1 MGLFNNWRKY
11 TAPETKT
18 AIDINSPRMM
28 EIIRQGETYSTAVS
42 PEAAMRLSTVYAC
55 VKVLSD
61 TISTLPVHLYRKD
74 GDSRVILD
82 NKLHSLVMDAPN
94 DFQTAQEFWAQQ
106 VANIC
111 LRGNSFSYVTRTS
124 QGKVV
129 EIVPLPVDSC
139 SVNIQAQNQ
148 ITYTIT
154 LGEAGNTKTFTAQPE
169 NILHFK
175 NLTFDGIQGMSPIAY
190 NGQLLSNSLHARD
203 HANSVYTNGA
213 TPRGVLETEGV
224 LSDDAYENLKA
235 SWGAS
240 HGGSSN
246 ANKVAILESGV
257 QFKPVS
263 MSPADVQLLESRK
276 YSRSEIA
283 GMFRV
288 PPHMIGDL
296 DKATYS
302 NIGHQSLDFYK
313 SSIAPWIAQFESRLN
328 FTLLGTNANCFRFD
342 VSELIRGDMETE
354 VASYRSLLEMGV
366 LSPNE
371 VRAKLGMNPRDG
383 GDEYVTQSNNLTFGD
398 SAEPT
403 ED

>member
-1 MGLFNNWRKY
+1 MALFNWGRSQKKQ
-11 TAPETKT
+11 AM
-18 AIDINSPRMM
+18 DVNSPRLM
-28 EIIRQGETYSTAVS
+28 EMIRAGDSYSSSIS

-55 VKVLSD
+55 IKVLSD
-61 TISTLPVHLYRKD
+61 TISTLPVHLYRKED
-74 GDSRVILD
+74 GARVLVE
-82 NKLHSLVMDAPN
+82 NKLHSLMLDAPN

-106 VANIC
+106 VTNIC
-111 LRGNSFSYVTRTS
+111 LRGNSFNYVTRTAS
-124 QGKVV
+124 GKVI

-139 SVNIQAQNQ
+139 TINIQAQNR

-154 LGEAGNTKTFTAQPE
+154 LGEKGNTKSFIAKPE

-175 NLTFDGIQGMSPIAY
+175 NLTLDGVTGLSPIQY
-190 NGQLLSNSLHARD
+190 NGSLLSNAMESRD
-203 HANSVYTNGA
+203 HANSVYSNGA
-213 TPRGVLETEGV
+213 TPRGVLETEGI
-224 LSDDAYENLKA
+224 LSDEAFENLKA

-240 HGGSSN
+240 HGGTSN
-246 ANKVAILESGV
+246 ANKVAILESGL

-296 DKATYS
+296 ERATYS

-313 SSIAPWIAQFESRLN
+313 SAIAPWIAQFESRLN
-328 FTLLGTNANCFRFD
+328 FTLLGTNSNCFRFD
-342 VSELIRGDMETE
+342 VSELIRGDIETE

-371 VRAKLGMNPRDG
+371 VRGKLGMNPRDG

-398 SAEPT
+398 DDAESI
-403 ED
+403 

>member
-1 MGLFNNWRKY
+1 MALFNWGKSQQKQ
-11 TAPETKT
+11 AM
-18 AIDINSPRMM
+18 DVNSPRLM
-28 EIIRQGETYSTAVS
+28 EMIRAGDSYSSSIS

-55 VKVLSD
+55 IKVLSD
-61 TISTLPVHLYRKD
+61 TISTLPVHLYRKE
-74 GDSRVILD
+74 GDARVMVE
-82 NKLHSLVMDAPN
+82 NKLHSLMLDAPN

-106 VANIC
+106 VTNIC
-111 LRGNSFSYVTRTS
+111 LRGNSFNYVTRTAS
-124 QGKVV
+124 GKVI

-139 SVNIQAQNQ
+139 TINIQAQNR

-154 LGEAGNTKTFTAQPE
+154 LGEKGNTKSFIAKPE

-175 NLTFDGIQGMSPIAY
+175 NLTLDGVTGLSPIQY
-190 NGQLLSNSLHARD
+190 NGSLLSNAIESRD
-203 HANSVYTNGA
+203 HANSVYSNGA

-224 LSDDAYENLKA
+224 LSDEAFENLKA

-240 HGGSSN
+240 HGGTSN
-246 ANKVAILESGV
+246 ANKVAILESGL

-296 DKATYS
+296 ERATYS

-313 SSIAPWIAQFESRLN
+313 SAIAPWIAQFESRLN
-328 FTLLGTNANCFRFD
+328 FTLLGTNSNCFRFD
-342 VSELIRGDMETE
+342 VSELIRGDIETE

-371 VRAKLGMNPRDG
+371 VRGKLGMNPRDG

-398 SAEPT
+398 DDAESI
-403 ED
+403 

>member
-1 MGLFNNWRKY
+1 MALFNWGRSQQKQ
-11 TAPETKT
+11 AM
-18 AIDINSPRMM
+18 DVNSPRLM
-28 EIIRQGETYSTAVS
+28 EMIRAGDSYSSSIS

-55 VKVLSD
+55 IKVLSD
-61 TISTLPVHLYRKD
+61 TISTLPVHLYRKE
-74 GDSRVILD
+74 GDARVMVE
-82 NKLHSLVMDAPN
+82 NKLHSLMLDAPN

-106 VANIC
+106 VTNIC
-111 LRGNSFSYVTRTS
+111 LRGNSFNYVTRTAS
-124 QGKVV
+124 GKVI

-139 SVNIQAQNQ
+139 TINIQAQNR

-154 LGEAGNTKTFTAQPE
+154 LGEKGNTKSFIAKPE

-175 NLTFDGIQGMSPIAY
+175 NLTLDGVTGLSPIQY
-190 NGQLLSNSLHARD
+190 NGSLLSNAIESRD
-203 HANSVYTNGA
+203 HANSVYSNGA

-224 LSDDAYENLKA
+224 LSDEAFENLKA

-240 HGGSSN
+240 HGGTSN
-246 ANKVAILESGV
+246 ANKVAILESGL

-296 DKATYS
+296 ERATYS

-313 SSIAPWIAQFESRLN
+313 SAIAPWIAQFESRLN
-328 FTLLGTNANCFRFD
+328 FTLLGTNSNCFRFD
-342 VSELIRGDMETE
+342 VSELIRGDIETE

-371 VRAKLGMNPRDG
+371 VRGKLGMNPRDG

-398 SAEPT
+398 DDAESI
-403 ED
+403 

>member
-1 MGLFNNWRKY
+1 MGIFNWGKS
-11 TAPETKT
+11 PETKQ
-18 AIDINSPRMM
+18 AMDVDSPRLM
-28 EIIRQGETYSTAVS
+28 ELIRQGDSYSSTVS

-55 VKVLSD
+55 IKVLSD
-61 TISTLPVHLYRKD
+61 TISTLPCYLYKKD
-74 GDSRVILD
+74 GDARIVLD
-82 NKLHSLVMDAPN
+82 NKLHSLVSDAPN
-94 DFQTAQEFWAQQ
+94 DFQTAREFWQQQ
-106 VANIC
+106 VTNIC
-111 LRGNSFSYVTRTS
+111 LRGNSYSYVTRTA

-139 SVNIQAQNQ
+139 AVNIMAQNQ
-148 ITYTIT
+148 ISYTIT
-154 LGEAGNTKTFTAQPE
+154 LGDEGNVKTFIAKPE

-175 NLTFDGIQGMSPIAY
+175 NLTLDGIQGLSPIGY
-190 NGQLLSNSLHARD
+190 NGSLLSNALAARD

-224 LSDDAYENLKA
+224 LSDEAFENLKA
-235 SWGAS
+235 SWS
-240 HGGSSN
+240 SNHNGSSN
-246 ANKVAILESGV
+246 ANKVAILESGL

-296 DKATYS
+296 DRATYS

-313 SSIAPWIAQFESRLN
+313 SAISPWLAQFEARLN
-328 FTLLGTNANCFRFD
+328 FSLLGTSTSCFRFD
-342 VSELIRGDMETE
+342 VSELIRGDIETE

-371 VRAKLGMNPRDG
+371 VRGKLGMNPRDG
-383 GDEYVTQSNNLTFGD
+383 GDDYVTQSNNLTFGD
-398 SAEPT
+398 DADST
-403 ED
+403 EG

>member
-1 MGLFNNWRKY
+1 
-11 TAPETKT
+11 
-18 AIDINSPRMM
+18 
-28 EIIRQGETYSTAVS
+28 
-42 PEAAMRLSTVYAC
+42 
-55 VKVLSD
+55 VKV
-61 TISTLPVHLYRKD
+61 
-74 GDSRVILD
+74 D
-82 NKLHSLVMDAPN
+82 NKLHSLVADAPN

-106 VANIC
+106 VTNVC
-111 LRGNSFSYVTRTS
+111 LRGNSFNYVTRTQS
-124 QGKVV
+124 GKVI
-129 EIVPLPVDSC
+129 EIVPLPVDAC
-139 SVNIQAQNQ
+139 TINIQAQNR

-154 LGEAGNTKTFTAQPE
+154 LGEGDQTRSFIAQPE

-175 NLTFDGIQGMSPIAY
+175 NLTLDGIQGVSPIAY
-190 NGQLLSNSLHARD
+190 NGALLSNALEARD

-213 TPRGVLETEGV
+213 TPRGVLQTEGV
-224 LSDDAYENLKA
+224 LSDEAYENIKA

-246 ANKVAILESGV
+246 ANKVAILESGLE
-257 QFKPVS
+257 FKAVS

-276 YSRSEIA
+276 YSRSEIT

-296 DKATYS
+296 ERATYS

-313 SSIAPWIAQFESRLN
+313 SAIAPWLAQFESRLN
-328 FTLLGTNANCFRFD
+328 FSLLGTNSNCFRFD
-342 VSELIRGDMETE
+342 VSELIRGDIETE
-354 VASYRSLLEMGV
+354 VSSYRSLLEMGV

-398 SAEPT
+398 GDQPESESQ
-403 ED
+403 EGE

>member
-1 MGLFNNWRKY
+1 MALFNWGKSQQKQ
-11 TAPETKT
+11 AM
-18 AIDINSPRMM
+18 DVNSPRLM
-28 EIIRQGETYSTAVS
+28 EMIRAGDSYSSSIS

-55 VKVLSD
+55 IKVLSD
-61 TISTLPVHLYRKD
+61 TISTLPVHLYRKE
-74 GDSRVILD
+74 GDARVMVE
-82 NKLHSLVMDAPN
+82 NKLHSLMLDAPN

-106 VANIC
+106 VTNIC
-111 LRGNSFSYVTRTS
+111 LRGNSFNYVTRTS
-124 QGKVV
+124 SGKVI

-139 SVNIQAQNQ
+139 TINIQAQNR

-154 LGEAGNTKTFTAQPE
+154 LGEKGNTKSFIAKPE

-175 NLTFDGIQGMSPIAY
+175 NLTLDGVTGLSPIQY
-190 NGQLLSNSLHARD
+190 NGSLLSNAIESRD
-203 HANSVYTNGA
+203 HANSVYSNGA

-224 LSDDAYENLKA
+224 LSDEAFENLKA

-240 HGGSSN
+240 HGGTSN
-246 ANKVAILESGV
+246 ANKVAILESGL

-296 DKATYS
+296 ERATYS

-313 SSIAPWIAQFESRLN
+313 SAIAPWIAQFESRLN
-328 FTLLGTNANCFRFD
+328 FTLLGTNSNCFRFD
-342 VSELIRGDMETE
+342 VSELIRGDIETE

-371 VRAKLGMNPRDG
+371 VRGKLGMNPRDG

-398 SAEPT
+398 DDAESI
-403 ED
+403 